1 MDMIAGN
8 QTLHAAGNGNF
19 EKRFV
24 F

>member
-1 MDMIAGN
+1 MGMIAGN